1 MSRESFEKML
11 RTDIPDISG
20 KELWIFGAG
29 NTANLYYN
37 GLQRL
42 EQEGFVISGYVD
54 NNKDKW
60 GKEFNGKTV
69 VSLAS
74 LENVKDKICILLCS
88 IQGNV
93 VKAVSEQ
100 LKAAGFMYYLIDDVV
115 LKQHAD
121 KVMEV
126 YDLFEDDESR
136 ELYEILTKER
146 LTGEGKYMPVDPNE
160 QYFALPPFAVNSPG
174 EVFVDC
180 GSYVGDSVE
189 RYLWRKE
196 GVFKKIIAFE
206 PDNHNVEAMNYRI
219 DRLKKEWGLD
229 KDKIVVYAKGVSD
242 KCYTAVVERNEENNG
257 FSSKIKNENNDI
269 SEENVV
275 SIDDFIKEPISYLKA
290 DIESWEYK
298 MLCGAAKSIEQYKPK
313 LAICIYHN
321 AVDFYELPLL
331 VKKLLDSYKISI
343 RHHNYTLSETVLY
356 AWI

>member
-60 GKEFNGKTV
+60 GKKFNGKTV

-74 LENVKDKICILLCS
+74 LEDVKDKICILLCS

-219 DRLKKEWGLD
+219 DRLEKEWGLD

>member
-74 LENVKDKICILLCS
+74 LEDVKDKICILLCS

-180 GSYVGDSVE
+180 GSYVGDTIE
-189 RYLWRKE
+189 RFLWKKE

-206 PDNHNVEAMNYRI
+206 PDTHNVEAMNYRI
-219 DRLKKEWGLD
+219 ERLEKEWSFG

-242 KCYTAVVERNEENNG
+242 KCLKAEVERYDTNNG
-257 FSSKIKNENNDI
+257 LGSKISSSDSAEEGDDI
-269 SEENVV
+269 VAL
-275 SIDDFIKEPISYLKA
+275 DDFLKEPYTFLKA

-298 MLCGAAKSIEQYKPK
+298 MLQGAVKGIREYKPL

-321 AVDFYELPLL
+321 VVDFYEIPLL
-331 VKKLLDSYKISI
+331 IKSINKDYKISI
-343 RHHNYTLSETVLY
+343 RQHNHVNSDTVAY